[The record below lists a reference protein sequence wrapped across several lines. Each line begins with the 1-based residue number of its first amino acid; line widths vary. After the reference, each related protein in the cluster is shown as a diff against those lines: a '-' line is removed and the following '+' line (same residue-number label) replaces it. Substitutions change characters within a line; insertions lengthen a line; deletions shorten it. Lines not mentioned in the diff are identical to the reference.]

1 MKAHPGSASLDAK
14 LGAASLRTQDY
25 AGAAEAYRALAR
37 DDRSRVDEAAD
48 ALERVVRAA
57 LGEND
62 RAALAG
68 GPTGLGA
75 DAPARPPGRRG
86 NPSALAPVDPRRHA

>member
-68 GPTGLGA
+68 GPPGLRGSP
-75 DAPARPPGRRG
+75 PARPPGRYS
-86 NPSALAPVDPRRHA
+86 PPPALARRGPGHPP